1 MIGRIAAGL
10 SIRAKL
16 TAVIVLTSAA
26 ALVLA
31 AGAFVAHEIFTYRS
45 SLVAELTSLAR
56 VVGSNTTAALSFD
69 DRRAAAETLA
79 GLSGEPHILQA
90 ALYDEEGHRFAVY
103 PPSAEA
109 DAAPDWARGKAG
121 SPSHRFFPS
130 YLELVHPVVFDGDV
144 VGTVVLLSSLEP
156 LRARLIRLVGIAL
169 AILAVA
175 SLVAYSLSLALG
187 RLIAQPV
194 QDLAETMGRVSREG
208 DFSLRAAG
216 GGPDELGALVEGFNR
231 MLAQLQARDEE
242 LLRLATAVQQAAE
255 AIVVTGIDW
264 RIQYVNPAFERIT
277 GYGRQEAVGQHIR
290 LLRSGQ
296 NPAGLFCD
304 LEERVA
310 GGEPWSGRLVN
321 RRKDGSLYEEECTIS
336 PVRDD
341 RGRVVNYV
349 AVKRDVTAE
358 VRLEKQ
364 LRQSQKLEALGT
376 LAGGIAHDFNNVLT
390 PILGY
395 TELAVD
401 DLPSDSR
408 VRESLSRVLA
418 AAERARDLVKQ
429 ILAFSRRAEQER
441 QPLRLGDL
449 VRETLR
455 LVSATL
461 PKTIEIRSRLDDDLG
476 TVLADAT
483 QLHQV
488 LLNLCTN
495 AWHAMGDEGGV
506 LEVNLD
512 AVEGTAAAPGVSH
525 ARLTVRDTGCG
536 MPPEVLERIFEPF
549 FTTKAVGEGTG
560 LGLAA
565 VHGIVR
571 SHGGSLTVESE
582 PGRGSAF
589 MVFLPLAA
597 EAAEAPF
604 SPAAPPP
611 RGSETLLFVDDEEV
625 IAELGRRS
633 LESLGYRVTA
643 TSSSV
648 RALEL
653 FRRDPRAFDAVVTD
667 QAMPELSGT
676 QLARELLALRPDL
689 PLVLCTGFSRTVTP
703 ESARAL
709 GVRRFVTKPATL
721 AELGRAVREAL
732 DEDTPAQP
740 PKGVAAPG

>member
-31 AGAFVAHEIFTYRS
+31 AGAFVAHEVFTYRS

-79 GLSGEPHILQA
+79 GLSGEPHILRA
-90 ALYDEEGHRFAVY
+90 ALYDEEGRRFAVY

-109 DAAPDWARGKAG
+109 DAAPDWARRDQAR
-121 SPSHRFFPS
+121 SPTHRFFPS
-130 YLELVHPVVFDGDV
+130 YLELAHPVVFDGDV
-144 VGTVVLLSSLEP
+144 VGTVVLRSSLEA
-156 LRARLIRLVGIAL
+156 LRARLLRLVAIAL
-169 AILAVA
+169 GILALA

-187 RLIAQPV
+187 RLIARPV

-216 GGPDELGALVEGFNR
+216 GGQDELGALVDGFNR

-242 LLRLATAVQQAAE
+242 LLRLATAVEQAAE
-255 AIVVTGIDW
+255 AIVVTDTHW
-264 RIQYVNPAFERIT
+264 RIQYVNPAFEHIT
-277 GYGRQEAVGQHIR
+277 GYARQEALGEHIR
-290 LLRSGQ
+290 LLRSGE
-296 NPAGLFCD
+296 NAAELLRD

-321 RRKDGSLYEEECTIS
+321 RRKDGSLYEEECTVS

-341 RGRVVNYV
+341 RGRIVNYV

-395 TELAVD
+395 TEMAVD
-401 DLPSDSR
+401 DLPPDSR
-408 VRESLSRVLA
+408 VRDGLTRVLA

-441 QPLRLGDL
+441 RPVHLGDL

-461 PKTIEIRSRLDDDLG
+461 PKTIEIRSRLDDDPG
-476 TVLADAT
+476 PVVADAT

-495 AWHAMGDEGGV
+495 AWHAM
-506 LEVNLD
+506 
-512 AVEGTAAAPGVSH
+512 
-525 ARLTVRDTGCG
+525 
-536 MPPEVLERIFEPF
+536 
-549 FTTKAVGEGTG
+549 
-560 LGLAA
+560 
-565 VHGIVR
+565 
-571 SHGGSLTVESE
+571 
-582 PGRGSAF
+582 
-589 MVFLPLAA
+589 
-597 EAAEAPF
+597 
-604 SPAAPPP
+604 
-611 RGSETLLFVDDEEV
+611 
-625 IAELGRRS
+625 
-633 LESLGYRVTA
+633 
-643 TSSSV
+643 
-648 RALEL
+648 
-653 FRRDPRAFDAVVTD
+653 
-667 QAMPELSGT
+667 
-676 QLARELLALRPDL
+676 
-689 PLVLCTGFSRTVTP
+689 
-703 ESARAL
+703 
-709 GVRRFVTKPATL
+709 
-721 AELGRAVREAL
+721 
-732 DEDTPAQP
+732 
-740 PKGVAAPG
+740 